1 MIVSYIIIYINFS
14 GLKNYLI
21 LFQRLTDVKLQSI
34 FSDLKIHDKEE
45 IAYKHFKSDGKD
57 PEGLEEARLR
67 KKLIGNSNDL
77 IILIFF
83 LSPNLFVYSFY

>member
-1 MIVSYIIIYINFS
+1 M
-14 GLKNYLI
+14 
-21 LFQRLTDVKLQSI
+21 FQRLTDTKLQSI

-67 KKLIGNSNDL
+67 KKLIGIYIIINDL
-77 IILIFF
+77 IF
-83 LSPNLFVYSFY
+83 LLLH